1 MILQGANL
9 IDRSRGLVEFTVTA
23 YHRER
28 VAIELSTEHK
38 KIILPMEAIGTNL
51 YRARYAGLPGEKIFY
66 KFQLDKEGPYPDP
79 YSNFQPEGIHG
90 PSAVIDHEQYRWQ
103 DQGWPGLELETQ

>member
-79 YSNFQPEGIHG
+79 QQLSTRRDPWS
-90 PSAVIDHEQYRWQ
+90 SAVIDHEQRRWQ
-103 DQGWPGLELETQ
+103 DQGWPGLNRETQ